1 MRSRSSAV
9 LVVACFVALLGAGC
23 SATSKRAATVPR
35 RGSGGFG
42 ASPTTTAVTP
52 PDRPTSAG
60 SVTNVYAAAEQDVLS
75 PVVQGI
81 PARVYVP
88 NTVANT
94 VDVIDPR
101 TFTVIDHYPVGRVP
115 HHITPSWDMKRL
127 YVDNTEGDSL
137 TVIDP
142 YTGRPEGTIPVT
154 DPYNLYFT
162 LDGKTA
168 IVVAERHRRIDFRN
182 AETWQLIKS
191 LPVPW
196 PGVDHLDLS
205 ADGSYF
211 LVSTEYSG
219 QVVKVDLASMEM
231 TGRAIVGGLPVDV
244 KVAPDGSVF
253 YVANQGRLGV
263 SVIDPNTMQE
273 VQFIPTG
280 RGAHGLQISRDAKA
294 LFVTNRAE
302 GSVSKIDLATRT
314 LIGTSHIG
322 GSPDMMQVS
331 PDGSELWFSNRNQA
345 SVSVIDTRSGV
356 LLHVIKAGRGAH
368 GLAYFP
374 QPGRFNVG
382 HNGVYR

>member
-1 MRSRSSAV
+1 MRRRAHPV
-9 LVVACFVALLGAGC
+9 LAIVCLLALFVAGC
-23 SATSKRAATVPR
+23 STKGKSNASVR
-35 RGSGGFG
+35 RTAKGGFG
-42 ASPTTTAVTP
+42 STATTSLAPSATPTTSL
-52 PDRPTSAG
+52 SAADI
-60 SVTNVYAAAEQDVLS
+60 YAAVEHDVLS

-88 NTVANT
+88 NTIANT
-94 VDVIDPR
+94 VDVIDPH
-101 TFTVIDHYPVGRVP
+101 TFTVIDHYPVGKVP
-115 HHITPSWDMKRL
+115 HHITPSWDMTKL
-127 YVDNTEGDSL
+127 YVDNTGGDSL

-142 YTGRPEGTIPVT
+142 HTGKPTATIPVT
-154 DPYNLYFT
+154 DPYNLYFS

-168 IVVAERHRRIDFRN
+168 IVVAERHRRIDFRRSD
-182 AETWQLIKS
+182 TWELIKS

-211 LVSTEYSG
+211 LVSTEFSG
-219 QVVKVDLASMEM
+219 HVVKVDMASMDIAGQA
-231 TGRAIVGGLPVDV
+231 TVGGLPVDI

-253 YVANQGRLGV
+253 YVANQARHGV
-263 SVIDPNTMQE
+263 SVIDPNTMTE

-280 RGAHGLQISRDAKA
+280 RGAHGLQISRDAKS
-294 LFVTNRAE
+294 LFVTNRLA
-302 GSVSKIDLATRT
+302 GSVTKIDLATRA
-314 LIGTSHIG
+314 LIGTSQIG
-322 GSPDMMQVS
+322 GSPDMMQIS
-331 PDGSELWFSNRNQA
+331 PDGTQLWFSNRNHA
-345 SVSVIDTRSGV
+345 SVSVIDANTGQ

>member
-1 MRSRSSAV
+1 VRSRARAV
-9 LVVACFVALLGAGC
+9 LAVMCLLALVAAGC
-23 SATSKRAATVPR
+23 STKGKGASVR
-35 RGSGGFG
+35 RTTKGGFG
-42 ASPTTTAVTP
+42 SPATTNLAPSPTPTT
-52 PDRPTSAG
+52 RPSG
-60 SVTNVYAAAEQDVLS
+60 PNIYAAVEHDVLS

-88 NTVANT
+88 NTIANT
-94 VDVIDPR
+94 VDVIDPH
-101 TFTVIDHYPVGRVP
+101 TFTVIDHYAVGKVP
-115 HHITPSWDMKRL
+115 HHITPSWDMTKL
-127 YVDNTEGDSL
+127 YVDNTGGDSL

-142 YTGRPEGTIPVT
+142 RTGKPTATIPVI

-168 IVVAERHRRIDFRN
+168 IVVAERHRRIDFRRSD
-182 AETWQLIKS
+182 TWELIKS

-211 LVSTEYSG
+211 LVSTEFSG
-219 QVVKVDLASMEM
+219 QVVKINTASMEIAGQA
-231 TGRAIVGGLPVDV
+231 TVGGLPVDV

-253 YVANQGRLGV
+253 YVANQARHGV
-263 SVIDPNTMQE
+263 SVIDPNTMTE

-280 RGAHGLQISRDAKA
+280 RGAHGLQISRDAKS
-294 LFVTNRAE
+294 LFVTNRLA
-302 GSVSKIDLATRT
+302 GSVTKIDLATRT
-314 LIGTSHIG
+314 LIGTSQIG
-322 GSPDMMQVS
+322 GSPDMMQIS
-331 PDGSELWFSNRNQA
+331 PDGTQLWFSNRNHA
-345 SVSVIDTRSGV
+345 SVSVMDANTGQ

>member
-1 MRSRSSAV
+1 
-9 LVVACFVALLGAGC
+9 LALLTAGC
-23 SATSKRAATVPR
+23 STKSKSGASAR
-35 RGSGGFG
+35 RTANGGFG
-42 ASPTTTAVTP
+42 SAVTTTTTAPGGTTTSG
-52 PDRPTSAG
+52 RPG
-60 SVTNVYAAAEQDVLS
+60 PNIYAAIAKDVLS

-88 NTVANT
+88 NTIANT
-94 VDVIDPR
+94 VDVIDPH
-101 TFTVIDHYPVGRVP
+101 TFAVIDHYAVGKVP
-115 HHITPSWDMKRL
+115 HHITPSWDMTTL
-127 YVDNTEGDSL
+127 YVDNTGGDSL

-142 YTGRPEGTIPVT
+142 RTGKPTTTIPVI
-154 DPYNLYFT
+154 DPYNLYFS

-168 IVVAERHRRIDFRN
+168 IVVAERHRRIDFRRSD
-182 AETWQLIKS
+182 TWELIKS

-211 LVSTEYSG
+211 LVSTEFSG
-219 QVVKVDLASMEM
+219 QVVKVNMASMEIA
-231 TGRAIVGGLPVDV
+231 GRATVGGLPVDV

-253 YVANQGRLGV
+253 YVANQARHGV

-294 LFVTNRAE
+294 LFVTNRIA
-302 GSVSKIDLATRT
+302 GSVTKIDLTTRA
-314 LIGTSHIG
+314 LIGTSQIG
-322 GSPDMMQVS
+322 GSPDMMQIS
-331 PDGSELWFSNRNQA
+331 PDGTQLWFSNRNHA
-345 SVSVIDTRSGV
+345 SVSVMDANTGR